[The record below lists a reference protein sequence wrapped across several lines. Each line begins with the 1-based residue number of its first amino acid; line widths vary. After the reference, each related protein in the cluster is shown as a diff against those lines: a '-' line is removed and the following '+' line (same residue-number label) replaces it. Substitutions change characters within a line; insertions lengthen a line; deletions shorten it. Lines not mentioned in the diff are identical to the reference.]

1 MTIIIMIIGEVL
13 LHELDLCGDIL
24 INMICLFIN
33 MLRIHVEQKQ
43 TKWQL
48 SFFFSFFFSPLFS
61 SRLLFLAFLLF
72 VFRFIEIICSKPASI
87 PSYDLANSSCSS
99 VSEPQGRAAAGNRM
113 SPWVVVFL
121 LIAGSWLVLLMT
133 LGFAERMVDRR
144 VRESLEVRQWAE
156 TVRAMRRMAQE
167 ESDL

>member
-1 MTIIIMIIGEVL
+1 
-13 LHELDLCGDIL
+13 
-24 INMICLFIN
+24 
-33 MLRIHVEQKQ
+33 
-43 TKWQL
+43 
-48 SFFFSFFFSPLFS
+48 
-61 SRLLFLAFLLF
+61 
-72 VFRFIEIICSKPASI
+72 
-87 PSYDLANSSCSS
+87 
-99 VSEPQGRAAAGNRM
+99 M

-144 VRESLEVRQWAE
+144 VSESLEVRQWAK

>member
-1 MTIIIMIIGEVL
+1 
-13 LHELDLCGDIL
+13 
-24 INMICLFIN
+24 
-33 MLRIHVEQKQ
+33 
-43 TKWQL
+43 
-48 SFFFSFFFSPLFS
+48 
-61 SRLLFLAFLLF
+61 
-72 VFRFIEIICSKPASI
+72 
-87 PSYDLANSSCSS
+87 
-99 VSEPQGRAAAGNRM
+99 M

-133 LGFAERMVDRR
+133 LGFAERMVHRR

>member
-1 MTIIIMIIGEVL
+1 
-13 LHELDLCGDIL
+13 
-24 INMICLFIN
+24 
-33 MLRIHVEQKQ
+33 
-43 TKWQL
+43 
-48 SFFFSFFFSPLFS
+48 
-61 SRLLFLAFLLF
+61 
-72 VFRFIEIICSKPASI
+72 
-87 PSYDLANSSCSS
+87 
-99 VSEPQGRAAAGNRM
+99 M

-156 TVRAMRRMAQE
+156 TVRAMRRMARE

>member
-1 MTIIIMIIGEVL
+1 
-13 LHELDLCGDIL
+13 
-24 INMICLFIN
+24 
-33 MLRIHVEQKQ
+33 
-43 TKWQL
+43 
-48 SFFFSFFFSPLFS
+48 
-61 SRLLFLAFLLF
+61 
-72 VFRFIEIICSKPASI
+72 
-87 PSYDLANSSCSS
+87 
-99 VSEPQGRAAAGNRM
+99 M

-167 ESDL
+167 EEV

>member
-1 MTIIIMIIGEVL
+1 
-13 LHELDLCGDIL
+13 
-24 INMICLFIN
+24 
-33 MLRIHVEQKQ
+33 
-43 TKWQL
+43 
-48 SFFFSFFFSPLFS
+48 
-61 SRLLFLAFLLF
+61 
-72 VFRFIEIICSKPASI
+72 
-87 PSYDLANSSCSS
+87 
-99 VSEPQGRAAAGNRM
+99 M

-167 ESDL
+167 ESDR